1 MGRISNLSPIVIFA
15 YRRNIDKTIESL
27 LSNTLAK
34 ESELFIFSDGYKN
47 INDKNDV
54 LDVRR
59 SLKQINGFKSITIYE
74 SEKNKGLAN
83 SIIDGS
89 TKIIN
94 NYGRTIVLED
104 DLIVSIDFLE
114 YMNEALNRYEI
125 NKNIWSITGYSPN
138 IENINSSK
146 DLYLS
151 PRGSSW
157 SWATWKDRWDII
169 DWKITD
175 FNNIKNDKILQ
186 DKFNL
191 GGDDLYKMLELQ
203 MLGKIDSWAI
213 RWVYNQFKVN
223 MYTIY
228 PTRSKITNNGFTD
241 GKGTHNNIQNDKW
254 LVEIN
259 HTKIDFTDLDIDENI
274 INKFKLFYDLSLKT
288 KIGFFLKKYGM
299 YNAAKKVYRLVIKL
313 KNIKED
319 IKWKN
324 INIK

>member
-1 MGRISNLSPIVIFA
+1 MTEPSVIAPIALFV
-15 YRRNIDKTIESL
+15 YSRPWHTQQTIEAL
-27 LSNTLAK
+27 QKNVLAS
-34 ESELFIFSDGYKN
+34 ESDLFIFSDAPKN
-47 INDKNDV
+47 PEVDATV
-54 LDVRR
+54 QEVREYI
-59 SLKQINGFKSITIYE
+59 KTVDGFKSVSIVE
-74 SEKNKGLAN
+74 RDENFGLAN

-175 FNNIKNDKILQ
+175 FNNIKNDK
-186 DKFNL
+186 
-191 GGDDLYKMLELQ
+191 
-203 MLGKIDSWAI
+203 
-213 RWVYNQFKVN
+213 
-223 MYTIY
+223 
-228 PTRSKITNNGFTD
+228 
-241 GKGTHNNIQNDKW
+241 
-254 LVEIN
+254 
-259 HTKIDFTDLDIDENI
+259 
-274 INKFKLFYDLSLKT
+274 
-288 KIGFFLKKYGM
+288 
-299 YNAAKKVYRLVIKL
+299 
-313 KNIKED
+313 
-319 IKWKN
+319 
-324 INIK
+324 